1 MYEEDEQE
9 GRQSVAISF
18 GDQYERS
25 FVRSRNL
32 LTKEQY
38 RFAIFGFHYVSSE
51 SAKDRRISKRKKRR
65 VESKRVDAKDRST
78 K

>member
-18 GDQYERS
+18 GDQCERS
-25 FVRSRNL
+25 FERNL